1 MRQPR
6 LIPIT
11 LIVVAFLSILITGC
25 SADESASTATARPL
39 PEETASLMTPE
50 SAPTMTL
57 VGEGG
62 ELTTP
67 AVEEDGAT
75 RSPDTSGLMAVIVS
89 GDVAGAGKPFTFD
102 GTQSQAG
109 AVPIVDYVWS
119 MGDGTTLFGLAVEHA
134 FNEPGFYTVTL
145 IISDEEGQTDTSA
158 KVVEVVPLEDLSPPT
173 VAPDDP
179 AMALIGTFW
188 AMNYPVR
195 GTTVTLLFGEEMLSG
210 SSGCNS
216 YEASYTVTPAEGAS
230 ADISVGPIDSTNQ
243 ACTQEV
249 MAQERGYL
257 EIVTSAKSVTI
268 DGETL
273 ILESANGTLTFNM
286 AQSTE

>member
-1 MRQPR
+1 MRQAR

-50 SAPTMTL
+50 SAPTMAL
-57 VGEGG
+57 EGEGG

-67 AVEEDGAT
+67 AVDEDGAT
-75 RSPDTSGLMAVIVS
+75 RSPDTSGLTAVIVS

-134 FNEPGFYTVTL
+134 FNEPGFYTITL
-145 IISDEEGQTDTSA
+145 IITDEDGKTDTTT
-158 KVVEVVPLEDLSPPT
+158 KVVEVVPLEDLETPT
-173 VAPDDP
+173 AVPEDP
-179 AMALIGTFW
+179 AIALVGTFW
-188 AMNYPVR
+188 AMNNPVR
-195 GTTVTLLFGEEMLSG
+195 GTTVTMAFGEGTISG
-210 SSGCNS
+210 SAGCNDYS
-216 YEASYTVTPAEGAS
+216 ANFTISEAEGAS
-230 ADISVGPIDSTNQ
+230 ANISVSSISSAGQS
-243 ACTQEV
+243 CTQEI
-249 MAQERGYL
+249 MAQERGFL
-257 EIVTSAKSVTI
+257 DSLASAQSFAI
-268 DGETL
+268 DGDTLTMETGG
-273 ILESANGTLTFNM
+273 GTLTFS
-286 AQSTE
+286 AIEVIE